1 MTFTFKALNCRA
13 THRAPC
19 VNLKPIFKIQRII
32 IFLVILTFFNFFGLA
47 TLLSQRVCPFKEQNH
62 FYRKMTGKLEAKLY
76 LRTWRGFLKVWRI
89 DTWFENTSMGHFSG
103 FSKAYPT
110 YPILVKITTTC
121 KRPFMSPIFFMQ
133 ISSLLQFGFMSI
145 FSPTTRDVAFYVENP
160 NERGN
165 NISALSAT
173 PG

>member
-19 VNLKPIFKIQRII
+19 VNPKPIFKIQRII

-47 TLLSQRVCPFKEQNH
+47 TLLSHSAHALFRNKIISTE
-62 FYRKMTGKLEAKLY
+62 KWLENWKPNCIWELGGDF
-76 LRTWRGFLKVWRI
+76 WRF
-89 DTWFENTSMGHFSG
+89 DESTHQNTSMGHFSG